1 MAEKNPKINYG
12 ASEAELAG
20 SAADAFQASTALAA
34 QDYQAELD
42 RLSAELTSKIQT
54 GMTAEEKAELDQRLA
69 DVQNRYNQ
77 SITNIRANYG
87 FAQQQS
93 QAMAGQTQRSLQ
105 DIQRAQQALA
115 AQSLG
120 LAGYTGMPG
129 YSATAVDAQ
138 RAIQQAGAANLALI
152 GGEGAV
158 PAGAQ
163 VRTPFS
169 PTGAGTEFAG
179 GPQAG
184 LIGLSKTAQ
193 DMFLGSLLGAEAR
206 SLTETEQ
213 QLTNIQSQYGLDA
226 ARAVRERVQKEK
238 DEVRNFII
246 QGMQG
251 LLNLKAQQS
260 TTQAQLEAAAAGADT
275 RSGREK
281 ANAELDFYKRKSK
294 IDLDNTLK
302 TISAQARG
310 RGASASEVK
319 AIKDAID
326 ITKGEESGFGKLTK
340 QRLANLER
348 VFSGEITP
356 PAGFKFDKANNALYR
371 TSDKLKTPLWKLE
384 FGVLAFNNGTAAKPQ
399 WVEVNMGGVLNKLTK
414 QVGALQS
421 LPKDKQLTK
430 FTKFFNQD
438 SDLQS
443 SVVRQALTVI
453 LGPGA
458 SKPDFY
464 IKTATSPLPT
474 APFAPTK
481 QQTPKQTSKLPSYD
495 LSKGFGSG
503 TSSSKTTPKTSK
515 GSTSTGYGGP
525 TPPKSKKGSTTNTG
539 YTGYTGPRR

>member
-1 MAEKNPKINYG
+1 
-12 ASEAELAG
+12 
-20 SAADAFQASTALAA
+20 
-34 QDYQAELD
+34 
-42 RLSAELTSKIQT
+42 
-54 GMTAEEKAELDQRLA
+54 
-69 DVQNRYNQ
+69 
-77 SITNIRANYG
+77 
-87 FAQQQS
+87 
-93 QAMAGQTQRSLQ
+93 MAGQTQRSLQ

-115 AQSLG
+115 TQSLG

-356 PAGFKFDKANNALYR
+356 PAGFKFDKVNNALYR

-384 FGVLAFNNGTAAKPQ
+384 NGVLLYNEGNRDKPKFK
-399 WVEVNMGGVLNKLTK
+399 EV
-414 QVGALQS
+414 QVGATINELYRKVGELQG
-421 LPKDKQLTK
+421 LPSNQQLKQ
-430 FTKFFNQD
+430 FTKYFN
-438 SDLQS
+438 S
-443 SVVRQALTVI
+443 STESVRLRQALTI
-453 LGPGA
+453 IYGSNALNPE
-458 SKPDFY
+458 FY
-464 IKTATSPLPT
+464 IKSAASPFISS
-474 APFAPTK
+474 APPAPYSPTK
-481 QQTPKQTSKLPSYD
+481 QQKPKQTSKLPAYD

-503 TSSSKTTPKTSK
+503 TSSSKTTTKTSK

-525 TPPKSKKGSTTNTG
+525 TLPKPNKGSTTNTG
-539 YTGYTGPRR
+539 YTGPRR